1 MTRKY
6 RWVID
11 VDYFSDDKSDAAG
24 ISGPSNHLP
33 LDITDNEKTFL
44 LVDDDNGEPYYK
56 GRIFG
61 QYNGFEPLD
70 DFGKGAAGA
79 TEVHYWNEDRGW
91 KRL

>member
-70 DFGKGAAGA
+70 DFGTANAGA
-79 TEVHYWNEDRGW
+79 VAIQYKNNQGQWEY
-91 KRL
+91 L